1 MRNHY
6 AITLRVADTDKTDLQ
21 MPSATFIRFL
31 LVGIVNT
38 ITGLSVIYAC
48 KWFLGFDD
56 VSANL
61 SGYIVG
67 LTVSFTLNSRWTFQ
81 YRGSVWPA
89 VMRFLTV
96 FLVAYATNLFV
107 VLLLIE
113 AFAVN
118 SYLAQAIGVPPY
130 TLMFYAG
137 SRWLAFREPENLDA

>member
-1 MRNHY
+1 
-6 AITLRVADTDKTDLQ
+6 

-48 KWFLGFDD
+48 KWFLGFND
-56 VSANL
+56 VVANL
-61 SGYIVG
+61 CGYSIG
-67 LTVSFTLNSRWTFQ
+67 LTVSFMLNSRWTFQ

-89 VMRFLTV
+89 ASRFLTV
-96 FLVAYATNLFV
+96 FLIAYMTNLFV

-113 AFAVN
+113 NFAVN

-130 TLMFYAG
+130 TLIFYAG
-137 SRWLAFREPENLDA
+137 SRWLAFRQPENLDA